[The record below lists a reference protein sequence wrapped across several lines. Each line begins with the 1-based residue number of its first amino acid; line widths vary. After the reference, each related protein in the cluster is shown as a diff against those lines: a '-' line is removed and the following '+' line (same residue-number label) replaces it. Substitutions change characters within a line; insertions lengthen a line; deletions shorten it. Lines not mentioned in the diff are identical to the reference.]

1 MHPIL
6 FKIGPITIYTYG
18 FLLAVAFLAAIFVA
32 GREAQRLGI
41 PGGAFFDL
49 CFYLILAALVGSRL
63 LFVILEPRTFLSHPL
78 KIFALWEGGLDFQGG
93 LFLALVVAFFFIRRH
108 GLPWRPTLDALALG
122 APLGQFFG
130 RLGCFMA
137 GCCYGKPANLPW
149 AVTFTN
155 PNSLCP
161 VRVPV
166 HPTQLYEGFLDLG
179 VFLFLYWFRS
189 RKGYNG
195 QMTLIY
201 LGLAGLVRFVV
212 EFFRSPLDYRGPVFF
227 GWMPLTQLLALGL
240 FLVCGG
246 MLIFWGASSRHRE
259 SPQER

>member
-18 FLLAVAFLAAIFVA
+18 FLLAVAFLSAIFVA
-32 GREAQRLGI
+32 GREARRLGI
-41 PGGAFFDL
+41 PGGEFFDL
-49 CFYLILAALVGSRL
+49 CFYIILAALVGSRL

-78 KIFALWEGGLDFQGG
+78 KIFALWQGGLDFQGG
-93 LFLALVVAFFFIRRH
+93 LFLALIVAFFFIRRH
-108 GLPWRPTLDALALG
+108 KLPWRPTLDALALG
-122 APLGQFFG
+122 SPLGQFIG
-130 RLGCFMA
+130 RMGCFMA
-137 GCCYGKPANLPW
+137 GCCYGKPSNVPW

-155 PNSLCP
+155 PNTLCP
-161 VRVPV
+161 YRVPV

-179 VFLFLYWFRS
+179 VFLFLYWFRP
-189 RKGYNG
+189 RKLYNG
-195 QMTLIY
+195 QMLLLY
-201 LGLAGLVRFVV
+201 LCLAGLVRFGV

-246 MLIFWGASSRHRE
+246 LLIFWGTRSRHRE
-259 SPQER
+259 SP